1 MSDNKAAVWYE
12 LLHVEKHTGARRG
25 RIHTPH
31 GTFETPMFMPVGTQG
46 AMKGIETR
54 TLKEMGSQFILSNT
68 YHLWVRPG
76 DELIAEAGGLHKYMG
91 WDQAILTDSGGFQVF
106 SLSDA
111 RKINEEGVTFKNHV
125 NGDTMF
131 LSPEVAM
138 RIQNNLGSDVMMQL
152 DEAIPYFES
161 FEYIKESMQ
170 RSLRWAERAAK
181 AHKRWDDQAL
191 FGIVQGAGFRELRK
205 ESADELVAMDLPGYA
220 IGGLSVGESKK
231 EMNRVLDFTM
241 PWLPENKP
249 RYLMGVAA
257 PDSLIDGVIRG
268 IDMFDCVLPTR
279 IGRKGSLMTKKGRV
293 VIRNAKY
300 KNDFTP
306 IDEDLSYYSNNPI
319 RTEQFG
325 NMAQYDIPGYNPFKT
340 LTRSY
345 LHHLFNA
352 NEILASMIAS
362 QHNIRYLLQL
372 MEDMRTAI
380 ENDELLEFRE
390 AVLEEYG
397 YNKPNARLF

>member
-1 MSDNKAAVWYE
+1 MTNKKPAVWYE
-12 LLHVEKHTGARRG
+12 HLHTEKHTGARRG

-46 AMKGIETR
+46 AVKGVGTR
-54 TLKEMGSQFILSNT
+54 ELKDMGSQFILSNT

-76 DELIAEAGGLHKYMG
+76 DELIAQAGGLHQYMG

-111 RKINEEGVTFKNHV
+111 RKLQEEGVTFQNHV
-125 NGDTMF
+125 NGDKMF

-161 FEYIKESMQ
+161 YDYIKESMQ
-170 RSLRWAERAAK
+170 RSLRWAERAQV
-181 AHKRWDDQAL
+181 AHKKTDFQGL
-191 FGIVQGAGFRELRK
+191 FGIVQGAGFKALRT
-205 ESADELVAMDLPGYA
+205 ESANGLVGMDLPGYA
-220 IGGLSVGESKK
+220 VGGLSVGESKL

-241 PWLPENKP
+241 PLLPEDKP

-268 IDMFDCVLPTR
+268 VDMFDSVLPTR
-279 IGRKGSLMTKKGRV
+279 IARKGTLMTRRGCV
-293 VIRNAKY
+293 VIKNSKY

-306 IDEDLSYYSNNPI
+306 LDPDLSYYSANPI
-319 RTEQFG
+319 RTNQFG
-325 NMAQYDIPGYNPFKT
+325 NQRQFDNPNYNPFQN

-352 NEILASMIAS
+352 NEILGAQLAS
-362 QHNIRYLLQL
+362 QHNLRYLLQF

-380 ENDELLEFRE
+380 EHDELLAFR
-390 AVLEEYG
+390 ATVMEEYG